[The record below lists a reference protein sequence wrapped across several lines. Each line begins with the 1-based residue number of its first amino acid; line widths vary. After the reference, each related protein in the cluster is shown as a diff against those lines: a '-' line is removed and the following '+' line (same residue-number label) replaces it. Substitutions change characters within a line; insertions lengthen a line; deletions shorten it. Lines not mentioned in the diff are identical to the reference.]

1 MNFPRRAII
10 APSSDVRQKV
20 IVTFNSMDEVK
31 NAQSERY
38 EILTWLDQKPVQRS

>member
-1 MNFPRRAII
+1 MNFPRKAII

-20 IVTFNSMDEVK
+20 VVTFNNMEELK

-38 EILTWLDQKPVQRS
+38 EILKWLDE